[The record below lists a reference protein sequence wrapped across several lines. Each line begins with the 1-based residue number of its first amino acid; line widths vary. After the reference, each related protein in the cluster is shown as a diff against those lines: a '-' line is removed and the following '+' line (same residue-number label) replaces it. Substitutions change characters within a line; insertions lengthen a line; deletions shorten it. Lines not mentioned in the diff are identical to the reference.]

1 MSQTSNKYTTIA
13 LKSSTLARLME
24 LKRRFNAPTYDSI
37 INWLIDRY
45 NMCVERE
52 MRERVRKTMCGEF
65 RESKASLAGW
75 IRLLLG
81 RLSSIEEAEEAVRY
95 LRRVEGEEEYIVD
108 VNRCV

>member
-45 NMCVERE
+45 NVCVERE
-52 MRERVRKTMCGEF
+52 MRERVRKTMCGEL
-65 RESKASLAGW
+65 RDSRASLAGW
-75 IRLLLG
+75 MKLVLKMFT
-81 RLSSIEEAEEAVRY
+81 SPEEVEEAIKY
-95 LRRVEGEEEYIVD
+95 LARVEGEEEYIVD
-108 VNRCV
+108 VNKCV